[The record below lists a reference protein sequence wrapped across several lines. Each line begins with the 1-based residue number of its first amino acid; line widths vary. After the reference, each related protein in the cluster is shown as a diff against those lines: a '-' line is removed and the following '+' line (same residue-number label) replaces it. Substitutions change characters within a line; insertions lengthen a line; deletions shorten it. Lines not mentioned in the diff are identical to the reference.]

1 MPLTNVSA
9 RAAIPR
15 DKSYRIADGNGMYLE
30 VMPTGAKYW
39 RMKFRI
45 AGKEKRLAFGVYP
58 EVSLAEAR
66 SRRDEACKL
75 LAMGRD
81 PSLARRANKL
91 AGTTKAANSF
101 EVIAREWLEKFSTHW
116 VPSHA
121 DRIVRRLERDIFP
134 WLGDRPIAEVTSP
147 ELLSVLRRIENRGAL
162 ETAHR
167 AHQNCGQI
175 FRYAVATG
183 RAARDPGY
191 DLKGALPP
199 VKEKHHATITG
210 PKAIGELLRA
220 IEGYEG
226 SLVTKS
232 ALRLAPLV
240 FVRPGELR
248 KAEWSEFNLDIAEW
262 RIPAARM
269 KMRAQHIVPLSS
281 NAVAVLRELH
291 ALTGSGHYVFPGERS
306 KKRPMSENTVNAA
319 LRRLGYSVEQMTGH
333 GFRSMAS
340 TLLNEHGW
348 HRDAIERQLAHAER
362 DSVRAAYNYAEHLHE
377 RRKMMQHW
385 ADYLNALKVGA
396 AVIPLHR
403 LAS

>member
-1 MPLTNVSA
+1 MSHGRCPQMPLQATALDANVLEGNAGTTTLALPVKIDHLPAPGQTASVA
-9 RAAIPR
+9 
-15 DKSYRIADGNGMYLE
+15 YRIADGNGMYLE

-66 SRRDEACKL
+66 SRRDEARKL

-183 RAARDPGY
+183 RAA
-191 DLKGALPP
+191 
-199 VKEKHHATITG
+199 
-210 PKAIGELLRA
+210 
-220 IEGYEG
+220 
-226 SLVTKS
+226 
-232 ALRLAPLV
+232 
-240 FVRPGELR
+240 
-248 KAEWSEFNLDIAEW
+248 
-262 RIPAARM
+262 
-269 KMRAQHIVPLSS
+269 
-281 NAVAVLRELH
+281 
-291 ALTGSGHYVFPGERS
+291 
-306 KKRPMSENTVNAA
+306 
-319 LRRLGYSVEQMTGH
+319 
-333 GFRSMAS
+333 
-340 TLLNEHGW
+340 
-348 HRDAIERQLAHAER
+348 
-362 DSVRAAYNYAEHLHE
+362 HE
-377 RRKMMQHW
+377 
-385 ADYLNALKVGA
+385 
-396 AVIPLHR
+396 
-403 LAS
+403 

>member
-1 MPLTNVSA
+1 
-9 RAAIPR
+9 
-15 DKSYRIADGNGMYLE
+15 
-30 VMPTGAKYW
+30 
-39 RMKFRI
+39 
-45 AGKEKRLAFGVYP
+45 
-58 EVSLAEAR
+58 
-66 SRRDEACKL
+66 L

-199 VKEKHHATITG
+199 VKEKHHATITE

-240 FVRPGELR
+240 
-248 KAEWSEFNLDIAEW
+248 
-262 RIPAARM
+262 
-269 KMRAQHIVPLSS
+269 LS
-281 NAVAVLRELH
+281 
-291 ALTGSGHYVFPGERS
+291 ALA
-306 KKRPMSENTVNAA
+306 N
-319 LRRLGYSVEQMTGH
+319 
-333 GFRSMAS
+333 
-340 TLLNEHGW
+340 
-348 HRDAIERQLAHAER
+348 
-362 DSVRAAYNYAEHLHE
+362 
-377 RRKMMQHW
+377 
-385 ADYLNALKVGA
+385 
-396 AVIPLHR
+396 
-403 LAS
+403 